1 MVEMYS
7 SSEIRKQFT
16 LPPNLGQCHRHSIS
30 ASGFPSLQLPQ
41 LYEPVEPVDF
51 EGLVMTHLNSL
62 DAELAQELGDL
73 TDDDLHV
80 AFTPKECRTLQ
91 PSLPEE
97 GVELDPHV
105 RDCVQTYIREWLIV
119 NRNTESKAG
128 SLAYVVTSGNCA
140 HHHGLLQTRCA
151 EALVKGFYQAFAGM
165 ASNCHLLLLQPD
177 ERLENLLQLSADDFE
192 KEKEEARKTN
202 RQAELFALYP
212 SVDEEDAVEIR
223 PVPECPKEHLGN
235 RILVKVLTLKFEI
248 EIEPL
253 FASIAL
259 YDVKERKKIS
269 ENFHC
274 DLNSDQFK
282 GFLRAH
288 TPSVDPSS
296 QARSAVFSVTY
307 PSSDIYLVVKIEKVL
322 QQGEI
327 ADCAEPYMVIKESDG
342 GKSKEKVEKLK
353 LQAES
358 FCQRLGK
365 YRMPFAWAPI
375 SLASFF
381 NVSTLEREST
391 DVEPVAGT
399 VVSSHGEESAL
410 FKARKRKTQT
420 FQQNFWSPKVYFAY
434 ENQYQRLEV
443 SPAPDVMNCCLTPE
457 MLPVKPFP
465 ENRTRPHKE
474 VLEFPIREVYVP
486 HTVYSR
492 NPGKC
497 TAVPW
502 FSEGNSGY
510 GREEQ
515 INTTR
520 GKQNHSRGGLSFDSV
535 VRNLLYVYPQRL
547 NFANKLAS
555 ARNITIKIQFMCG
568 EDPSNAMPVKRG
580 SPDFYEEVKIKLP
593 AKLTVNHHLLFTF
606 YHISCQQKQGAS
618 GESLL
623 GYSWLPILLNERLQT
638 GSYCLPVALEKLP
651 PNYSI
656 HSAEKVPLQ
665 NPPIKWA
672 EGHKGVFN
680 IEVQAVS
687 SVHTQDN
694 HLEKFFTL
702 CHSLESQVTFP
713 IRVLDQKITESTL
726 EHELKL
732 SIICLNSS
740 RLEPLVLF
748 LHLVLDKLFQL
759 SVQPMVIAGQT
770 ANFSQ
775 FAFESVVAIANSL
788 HNSKDLRKDQHG
800 RNCLLASYVH
810 YVFRLPELHRD
821 VPKSGGPA
829 ATPDPRYHT
838 YGRTSAA
845 AVSSKLM
852 QARVMS
858 SSNPDLAG
866 AHCAA
871 DEEVKNIMSSK
882 IADRSCSR
890 MSYYCSG
897 NNDAPGST
905 AAPRPVSK
913 KHFHEELALQMVVST
928 GIVRETVFKYAWFF
942 FELLVKS
949 MAQYVHNL
957 DKRDSFRR
965 TRFSDRFKDDITTI
979 VNVVTSEIA
988 ALLVKP
994 QKESEQAEKINISLA
1009 FFLYDLLSL
1018 MDRGFV
1024 FNLIKHYCNQCRFL
1038 QCDPYTS
1045 WTFTQSVQ
1053 CAGHTQSPGVRLSA
1067 KLNTLPTLISMRLEF
1082 LRILCSHEHYLNL
1095 NLLFMNTDTA
1105 PASPCPSISS
1115 QELTG
1120 PYPAKCKDLQK
1131 HSFLLPLVKDAP
1143 GVGTQ
1148 GRNGLR
1154 TASNIQTVCS
1164 GNLSE
1169 RNSSSCSSFQD
1180 QKIASMFDLTPEYRQ
1195 QHFLTGLLFTEL
1207 AVALDAEGD
1216 GIGRVQRKAVS
1227 AVHSLLRSHDLDPRC
1242 LKPEVKVKI
1251 AALYL
1256 PLVGIILDAL
1266 PQLYDFTVADARSG
1280 KSRAS
1285 GSYEEQDVAN
1295 GINQNVALAIAGNHF
1310 NLKTNGAMLSSLPYK
1325 QYNMLNADTTRHLM
1339 VCFLWIMKN
1348 ADQGLIRR
1356 WIADLPSMQLNRILD
1371 LLFIC
1376 VSCFEYK
1383 GKQSSDKVSTQ
1394 VLQKSRD
1401 VKAKLEEALLRG
1413 EGARGEMMRRRTPG
1427 NDRFPGLSENLR
1439 WRKEQTQWRQ
1449 ANEKLDKT
1457 KAELDQEALISG
1469 NLATEANLI
1478 ILDMQENI
1486 IQCCSDIMTAQ
1497 GNVQYSASSALDCK
1511 DSLLGGVLRVLVN
1524 SLSCDQSTTYLT
1536 HCFATLRALIAKF
1549 GDLLFEEEVEQCADL
1564 CQRVLH
1570 HCSSSMD
1577 VTRSQACATLYLLMR
1592 FSFGATS
1599 NFARVKMQVTMA
1611 LASLVGKAPD
1621 FNEEHLRKSLRTIL
1635 AYSEEDTAMQTT
1647 PFPTQVEELLC
1658 NLNSILYDTVKMRE
1672 FQEDPEMLMDLM
1684 YRIAKSYQAS
1694 PDLRLTWLQNMAEKH
1709 TKRKCFTEAAMCLV
1723 HAAALVAEYLS
1734 MLEDHSYLPVGSVS
1748 FQNISSNVLEE
1759 SAVSDDTLSPD
1770 EDGVCSGRYFTESG
1784 LVGLLEQ
1791 AAELFSTGGL
1801 YETVNEVYKLV
1812 IPILEAHRDFRKLTS
1827 THDKLQKAF
1836 DNIINKDHKRMFGT
1850 YFRVGF
1856 YGSKFGDLD
1865 EQEFVYKEPA
1875 ITKLPEISH
1884 RLEGFYGQCFGA
1896 EFVEVIKDSTPVDKT
1911 KLDPNKAYIQ
1921 ITFVEPYFDEYEM
1934 KDRVTYF
1941 EKNFN
1946 LRRFMYT
1953 TPFTLEG
1960 RPRGELHEQY
1970 RRNTVLTTM
1979 HAFPYIKTRIRVI
1992 QKEEFVLTPIEVAI
2006 EDMKKKT
2013 LQLAVATHQEPPD
2026 AKMLQMV
2033 LQGSVGATVNQG
2045 PLEVAQVFLAEIP
2058 ADPKLYRHHNKL
2070 RLCFKEF
2077 IMRCGEA
2084 VEKNRRLI
2092 TAEQR
2097 EYQQE
2102 LKKNYNKLRDSLRP
2116 MIERKIPELYKPIFR
2131 IDSQKRT
2138 RWYGDSSH
2146 PRLTTQSLPNQCPEA
2161 SGSVIMERYPSV
2173 FRKLGSSVQSAL
2185 GYGRLP
2191 DQSLGWAAPARVP
2204 LHSVTP
2210 GSLGELV
2217 LGAAGSGSELEA
2229 QLEFDSGAA
2238 RGPARRF
2245 PVPPRQPPAPRQ
2257 LQTSRAGG
2265 TGVAVVFAQA
2275 EVGVGGNASS
2285 NDPETTGYS

>member
-1 MVEMYS
+1 MSLHEFYGVLPLSFLTLVPGQMLESLCLKRYS
-7 SSEIRKQFT
+7 SAEIRKQFT
-16 LPPNLGQCHRHSIS
+16 LPPNLGHYHRQSIS
-30 ASGFPSLQLPQ
+30 TSGFPSLQLPQ
-41 LYEPVEPVDF
+41 FYDPVEPVDF
-51 EGLVMTHLNSL
+51 EGLLMTHLNSL
-62 DAELAQELGDL
+62 DVELAQELGDFSE
-73 TDDDLHV
+73 DDLDV
-80 AFTPKECRTLQ
+80 VFTPKECRTLQ

-119 NRNTESKAG
+119 NRKNQGSSDICSFKKTGSRKDFHKTLQKQTFESETLESSEPSAQAGPRHLNVLCDVSGKGSNTACDFDLRS
-128 SLAYVVTSGNCA
+128 
-140 HHHGLLQTRCA
+140 
-151 EALVKGFYQAFAGM
+151 
-165 ASNCHLLLLQPD
+165 LQPD
-177 ERLENLLQLSADDFE
+177 PRLENLVQQVSAEDFE
-192 KEKEEARKTN
+192 KQNEEARRTN

-235 RILVKVLTLKFEI
+235 RILVKLLTLKFEI

-288 TPSVDPSS
+288 TPSVAASS

-307 PSSDIYLVVKIEKVL
+307 PSSDIYLVAKIEKVL

-327 ADCAEPYMVIKESDG
+327 GDCAEPYMVIKESDG
-342 GKSKEKVEKLK
+342 GKSKEKIEKLK

-381 NVSTLEREST
+381 NVSTLDREVT
-391 DVEPVAGT
+391 DVESTVGKGSAGERRT
-399 VVSSHGEESAL
+399 LSQSRRLSERAFSLEENGVGSNFRTLTINSFFKQEGDRLSDEDL
-410 FKARKRKTQT
+410 FKFLADYKRSSSLQRRVK
-420 FQQNFWSPKVYFAY
+420 SIPGLL
-434 ENQYQRLEV
+434 RLEIAL
-443 SPAPDVMNCCLTPE
+443 APETISCCLTPE
-457 MLPVKPFP
+457 MLPVRPFP
-465 ENRTRPHKE
+465 ENRGRPHKE
-474 VLEFPIREVYVP
+474 ILEFPIREVYVP
-486 HTVYSR
+486 HTVY
-492 NPGKC
+492 
-497 TAVPW
+497 
-502 FSEGNSGY
+502 
-510 GREEQ
+510 
-515 INTTR
+515 
-520 GKQNHSRGGLSFDSV
+520 
-535 VRNLLYVYPQRL
+535 RNLLYVYPQSL
-547 NFANKLAS
+547 NFTNKLAS

-568 EDPSNAMPVKRG
+568 EDASSAMPVIFGKSNG
-580 SPDFYEEVKIKLP
+580 PEFLQEVYTAVTYHNKSPDFYEEVKIKLP

-606 YHISCQQKQGAS
+606 YHISCQQKQGNS
-618 GESLL
+618 VESLL

-651 PNYSI
+651 PNYSM
-656 HSAEKVPLQ
+656 HSAEKVPSQ

-713 IRVLDQKITESTL
+713 IRVLEQKITESAL

-759 SVQPMVIAGQT
+759 FVQPMVIAGQ
-770 ANFSQ
+770 
-775 FAFESVVAIANSL
+775 
-788 HNSKDLRKDQHG
+788 
-800 RNCLLASYVH
+800 
-810 YVFRLPELHRD
+810 P
-821 VPKSGGPA
+821 GGP
-829 ATPDPRYHT
+829 TVLPDPRYHT

-845 AVSSKLM
+845 AVSSKLL

-858 SSNPDLAG
+858 SSNPDLTG
-866 AHCAA
+866 PHCAA

-882 IADRSCSR
+882 IADRSCNR
-890 MSYYCSG
+890 MSYYCSS
-897 NNDAPGST
+897 NSDAPSST
-905 AAPRPVSK
+905 TAPRPVSK

-928 GIVRETVFKYAWFF
+928 GMVKETVFKYSWFF

-949 MAQYVHNL
+949 MAQYVHNM
-957 DKRDSFRR
+957 DKRDNFRR

-988 ALLVKP
+988 ALLLKP
-994 QKESEQAEKINISLA
+994 QKETEQAEKINISLA

-1024 FNLIKHYCNQCRFL
+1024 FNLIKHYCNQ
-1038 QCDPYTS
+1038 
-1045 WTFTQSVQ
+1045 
-1053 CAGHTQSPGVRLSA
+1053 LSA
-1067 KLNTLPTLISMRLEF
+1067 KLNNLPTLISMRLEF

-1095 NLLFMNTDTA
+1095 NLFFMNADTA

-1115 QELTG
+1115 Q
-1120 PYPAKCKDLQK
+1120 
-1131 HSFLLPLVKDAP
+1131 
-1143 GVGTQ
+1143 
-1148 GRNGLR
+1148 
-1154 TASNIQTVCS
+1154 
-1164 GNLSE
+1164 
-1169 RNSSSCSSFQD
+1169 NSSSCSSFQD

-1207 AVALDAEGD
+1207 AAALDAEGE
-1216 GIGRVQRKAVS
+1216 GISKVQRKAVS
-1227 AVHSLLRSHDLDPRC
+1227 AIHSLLSSHDLDPRC
-1242 LKPEVKVKI
+1242 VKPEVKVKV

-1266 PQLYDFTVADARSG
+1266 PQLYDFTAAEARGG
-1280 KSRAS
+1280 KNRAS
-1285 GSYEEQDVAN
+1285 GSDEEQEGTSA
-1295 GINQNVALAIAGNHF
+1295 INQNVALAIAGNF
-1310 NLKTNGAMLSSLPYK
+1310 NLKTSGTVLSSLPYK
-1325 QYNMLNADTTRHLM
+1325 QYNMLNADTTRNLM
-1339 VCFLWIMKN
+1339 ICFLWIMKN
-1348 ADQGLIRR
+1348 ADQSLLRR

-1401 VKAKLEEALLRG
+1401 VKARLEEALLRG
-1413 EGARGEMMRRRTPG
+1413 EGARGEMMRRCRTPG
-1427 NDRFPGLSENLR
+1427 NDRFPGLNENLR
-1439 WRKEQTQWRQ
+1439 WRKEQTHWRQ

-1486 IQCCSDIMTAQ
+1486 IQ
-1497 GNVQYSASSALDCK
+1497 ASSALDCK

-1570 HCSSSMD
+1570 HCSSGMD
-1577 VTRSQACATLYLLMR
+1577 ITRSQACATLYLLMR

-1599 NFARVKMQVTMA
+1599 NFARVKMQVTMS
-1611 LASLVGKAPD
+1611 LASLVGKAQD
-1621 FNEEHLRKSLRTIL
+1621 FNEEYLRRSLRTIL
-1635 AYSEEDTAMQTT
+1635 AYAEEDTAMQTT
-1647 PFPTQVEELLC
+1647 PFPMQVEELLC

-1709 TKRKCFTEAAMCLV
+1709 TKRKCYTEAAMCLV

-1827 THDKLQKAF
+1827 THEKLQKAF
-1836 DNIINKDHKRMFGT
+1836 DSIISKGHKRMFGT

-1865 EQEFVYKEPA
+1865 EKEFVYKEPA

-1884 RLEGFYGQCFGA
+1884 RLEAFYSQCFGT
-1896 EFVEVIKDSTPVDKT
+1896 EFVEVIKDSAPVDKT

-1934 KDRVTYF
+1934 KDRLTYF

-1970 RRNTVLTTM
+1970 RRNTILTTL
-1979 HAFPYIKTRIRVI
+1979 HAFPYIKTRISVA

-2013 LQLAVATHQEPPD
+2013 LQLAVAINQEPPD

-2084 VEKNRRLI
+2084 VEKNKRLI
-2092 TAEQR
+2092 TADQR

-2102 LKKNYNKLRDSLRP
+2102 LKKNYGKLKENLRP

-2131 IDSQKRT
+2131 VDSQKR
-2138 RWYGDSSH
+2138 DSFHRS
-2146 PRLTTQSLPNQCPEA
+2146 S
-2161 SGSVIMERYPSV
+2161 
-2173 FRKLGSSVQSAL
+2173 FRKCETQLSQGS
-2185 GYGRLP
+2185 
-2191 DQSLGWAAPARVP
+2191 
-2204 LHSVTP
+2204 
-2210 GSLGELV
+2210 
-2217 LGAAGSGSELEA
+2217 
-2229 QLEFDSGAA
+2229 
-2238 RGPARRF
+2238 
-2245 PVPPRQPPAPRQ
+2245 
-2257 LQTSRAGG
+2257 
-2265 TGVAVVFAQA
+2265 
-2275 EVGVGGNASS
+2275 
-2285 NDPETTGYS
+2285 

>member
-1 MVEMYS
+1 MATLPSAERRAFALKINRYS

-16 LPPNLGQCHRHSIS
+16 LPPNLGQYHRHSLS

-51 EGLVMTHLNSL
+51 EGLMMTHLNSL

-73 TDDDLHV
+73 TDEDLHV

-91 PSLPEE
+91 HSLPEE

-105 RDCVQTYIREWLIV
+105 RDCVQSYIREWLIV
-119 NRNTESKAG
+119 NRKNQGSAEFCSFKKTGSRRDFHKTLQKQTFESETLECSEPATQADAVGEKTAEVDDFLLHPEATAELTG
-128 SLAYVVTSGNCA
+128 PRRPLNVLCDVSGKGPLTSCDFD
-140 HHHGLLQTRCA
+140 LR
-151 EALVKGFYQAFAGM
+151 
-165 ASNCHLLLLQPD
+165 SLQPD
-177 ERLENLLQLSADDFE
+177 ERLENLLQLVSAEDFE
-192 KEKEEARKTN
+192 KEKEEARKAN
-202 RQAELFALYP
+202 RPAELFALYP
-212 SVDEEDAVEIR
+212 SMDEEDAVEIR

-235 RILVKVLTLKFEI
+235 RILVKLLTLKFEI

-327 ADCAEPYMVIKESDG
+327 ADCAEPYMIIKESDG
-342 GKSKEKVEKLK
+342 GKSKEKMEKLK

-391 DVEPVAGT
+391 DVEPGVGRNSVGERRSLSQSRRPSERTLSLEENGAGPNFKAT
-399 VVSSHGEESAL
+399 TLATNIFFKQEGDRLSDEDL
-410 FKARKRKTQT
+410 FKFLADYKRSSSLQRRVK
-420 FQQNFWSPKVYFAY
+420 SIPGSL
-434 ENQYQRLEV
+434 RLEI
-443 SPAPDVMNCCLTPE
+443 SPAPEVMNCCLTPE

-474 VLEFPIREVYVP
+474 ILEFPIREVYVP
-486 HTVYSR
+486 HTVY
-492 NPGKC
+492 
-497 TAVPW
+497 
-502 FSEGNSGY
+502 
-510 GREEQ
+510 
-515 INTTR
+515 
-520 GKQNHSRGGLSFDSV
+520 
-535 VRNLLYVYPQRL
+535 RNLLYVYPQRL

-568 EDPSNAMPVKRG
+568 EDPSNAMP
-580 SPDFYEEVKIKLP
+580 
-593 AKLTVNHHLLFTF
+593 
-606 YHISCQQKQGAS
+606 
-618 GESLL
+618 
-623 GYSWLPILLNERLQT
+623 
-638 GSYCLPVALEKLP
+638 
-651 PNYSI
+651 
-656 HSAEKVPLQ
+656 KVPLQ

-713 IRVLDQKITESTL
+713 IRVLDQKITENTL

-821 VPKSGGPA
+821 APKPGGPTA
-829 ATPDPRYHT
+829 VVPDPRYHT

-866 AHCAA
+866 THCAA

-882 IADRSCSR
+882 IADRNCSR

-897 NNDAPGST
+897 NSDAPGST

-928 GIVRETVFKYAWFF
+928 GLVRETVFKYAWFF
-942 FELLVKS
+942 FELLVYVKS

-1024 FNLIKHYCNQCRFL
+1024 FNLIKHYCSQ
-1038 QCDPYTS
+1038 
-1045 WTFTQSVQ
+1045 
-1053 CAGHTQSPGVRLSA
+1053 LSA

-1095 NLLFMNTDTA
+1095 NLLFMNTDPA

-1115 QELTG
+1115 Q
-1120 PYPAKCKDLQK
+1120 
-1131 HSFLLPLVKDAP
+1131 
-1143 GVGTQ
+1143 
-1148 GRNGLR
+1148 
-1154 TASNIQTVCS
+1154 
-1164 GNLSE
+1164 
-1169 RNSSSCSSFQD
+1169 NSSSCSSFQD

-1216 GIGRVQRKAVS
+1216 GISRVQRKAVS
-1227 AVHSLLRSHDLDPRC
+1227 AIHSLLSSHDLDPRC
-1242 LKPEVKVKI
+1242 LKPEVKVKV

-1266 PQLYDFTVADARSG
+1266 PQLCDFTDARSG
-1280 KSRAS
+1280 RSRAS

-1310 NLKTNGAMLSSLPYK
+1310 NLKTSGAMLSSLPYK

-1339 VCFLWIMKN
+1339 ICFLWIMKN
-1348 ADQGLIRR
+1348 ADQSLIRK

-1383 GKQSSDKVSTQ
+1383 GKQSSDKVSNQ

-1413 EGARGEMMRRRTPG
+1413 EGARGEMMRRRIPG
-1427 NDRFPGLSENLR
+1427 TDRFPGLNENLR

-1486 IQCCSDIMTAQ
+1486 IQ
-1497 GNVQYSASSALDCK
+1497 ASSALDCK
-1511 DSLLGGVLRVLVN
+1511 DNLLGGVLRVLVN

-1536 HCFATLRALIAKF
+1536 HCFATLRALIAKAQF
-1549 GDLLFEEEVEQCADL
+1549 GDLLFEEEMEQCADL

-1621 FNEEHLRKSLRTIL
+1621 FNEEHLRRSLRTIL

-1647 PFPTQVEELLC
+1647 PFPMQVEELLC

-1709 TKRKCFTEAAMCLV
+1709 TKKKCFTEAAMCLV

-1734 MLEDHSYLPVGSVS
+1734 MLEDRSYLPVGSVS
-1748 FQNISSNVLEE
+1748 FQVVSLCSSGCPGTHSVDQAGLELRNPPASASQSAGIKNVRHHHHGVSTNISSNVLEE

-1812 IPILEAHRDFRKLTS
+1812 MPILEAHRDFRKLTS
-1827 THDKLQKAF
+1827 THGKLQKAF
-1836 DNIINKDHKRMFGT
+1836 DSIISKDHKRMFGT

-1884 RLEGFYGQCFGA
+1884 RLEGFYGQCFGT
-1896 EFVEVIKDSTPVDKT
+1896 EFVEVIKDSAPVDKT

-1960 RPRGELHEQY
+1960 KPRGELHEQH

-1979 HAFPYIKTRIRVI
+1979 HAFPYIKTRIRVS

-2102 LKKNYNKLRDSLRP
+2102 LKKNYNKLKDSLRP

-2131 IDSQKRT
+2131 IDSQKR
-2138 RWYGDSSH
+2138 SS
-2146 PRLTTQSLPNQCPEA
+2146 
-2161 SGSVIMERYPSV
+2161 
-2173 FRKLGSSVQSAL
+2173 FRKCESQLSQGS
-2185 GYGRLP
+2185 
-2191 DQSLGWAAPARVP
+2191 
-2204 LHSVTP
+2204 
-2210 GSLGELV
+2210 
-2217 LGAAGSGSELEA
+2217 
-2229 QLEFDSGAA
+2229 
-2238 RGPARRF
+2238 
-2245 PVPPRQPPAPRQ
+2245 
-2257 LQTSRAGG
+2257 
-2265 TGVAVVFAQA
+2265 
-2275 EVGVGGNASS
+2275 
-2285 NDPETTGYS
+2285 

>member
-1 MVEMYS
+1 MATLPSAERRAFALKINRYS
-7 SSEIRKQFT
+7 SAEIRKQFT
-16 LPPNLGQCHRHSIS
+16 LPPNLGQYHRQSIS
-30 ASGFPSLQLPQ
+30 TSGFPSLQLPQ
-41 LYEPVEPVDF
+41 FYDPVEPVDF
-51 EGLVMTHLNSL
+51 EGLLMTHLNTL
-62 DAELAQELGDL
+62 DVQLAQELGDL
-73 TDDDLHV
+73 TDDDLDV
-80 AFTPKECRTLQ
+80 VFTPKECRTLQ

-105 RDCVQTYIREWLIV
+105 RDCIQTYIREWLIV
-119 NRNTESKAG
+119 NRKNQGSPEICGFKKTGSRKDFHKTLPKQTFESETLECSEPDAQTG
-128 SLAYVVTSGNCA
+128 PRHLNVLCDVSG
-140 HHHGLLQTRCA
+140 
-151 EALVKGFYQAFAGM
+151 KGPLTACDFDLR
-165 ASNCHLLLLQPD
+165 SLQPD
-177 ERLENLLQLSADDFE
+177 QRLENLLQQVSAEDFE
-192 KEKEEARKTN
+192 KQNEEARRTN

-212 SVDEEDAVEIR
+212 TVDEEDAVEIR

-235 RILVKVLTLKFEI
+235 RILVKLLMLKFEI

-288 TPSVDPSS
+288 TPSVAASS

-327 ADCAEPYMVIKESDG
+327 GDCAEPYMVIKESDG
-342 GKSKEKVEKLK
+342 GKSKEKIEKLK

-375 SLASFF
+375 SLSSFL
-381 NVSTLEREST
+381 NVSTLEREVT
-391 DVEPVAGT
+391 DVDPVIGRSSAGERRT
-399 VVSSHGEESAL
+399 LAQSRRLSERALSLEENGVGSNFKTSTLSVNSFFKQEGDRLSDEDL
-410 FKARKRKTQT
+410 FKFLADYKRSSSLQRRVKSIPANLKT
-420 FQQNFWSPKVYFAY
+420 
-434 ENQYQRLEV
+434 LE
-443 SPAPDVMNCCLTPE
+443 
-457 MLPVKPFP
+457 
-465 ENRTRPHKE
+465 
-474 VLEFPIREVYVP
+474 
-486 HTVYSR
+486 
-492 NPGKC
+492 
-497 TAVPW
+497 TA
-502 FSEGNSGY
+502 
-510 GREEQ
+510 
-515 INTTR
+515 INTNNSMR
-520 GKQNHSRGGLSFDSV
+520 PWPQNAKTGHVKINSRQFSLILYLFFS
-535 VRNLLYVYPQRL
+535 RNLLYVYPQRL

-568 EDPSNAMPVKRG
+568 EDAGNAMPVIFGKSSG
-580 SPDFYEEVKIKLP
+580 PEFLQEVYTAITYHNKSPDFYEEVKIKLP

-618 GESLL
+618 VETLL

-651 PNYSI
+651 PNYSM

-713 IRVLDQKITESTL
+713 IRVMDQKISETAL

-788 HNSKDLRKDQHG
+788 HNSKNLSKDQHG

-810 YVFRLPELHRD
+810 YVFRLPEPQRD
-821 VPKSGGPA
+821 MPKSA
-829 ATPDPRYHT
+829 APTALPDPRYHT

-845 AVSSKLM
+845 AVSSKLL

-866 AHCAA
+866 THSEA

-882 IADRSCSR
+882 IADRNCSR

-897 NNDAPGST
+897 NNDVPSST
-905 AAPRPVSK
+905 TAPRPANK

-928 GIVRETVFKYAWFF
+928 GMVRETVFKYAWFF

-949 MAQYVHNL
+949 MAQYVHNM
-957 DKRDSFRR
+957 DKRDSVRR
-965 TRFSDRFKDDITTI
+965 TRFSDRFMDDITTI

-994 QKESEQAEKINISLA
+994 QKENEQAEKMNISLA

-1024 FNLIKHYCNQCRFL
+1024 FTLIRHYCNQ
-1038 QCDPYTS
+1038 
-1045 WTFTQSVQ
+1045 
-1053 CAGHTQSPGVRLSA
+1053 LSA
-1067 KLNTLPTLISMRLEF
+1067 KLNNLPMLISMRLEF

-1095 NLLFMNTDTA
+1095 NLFFMNADTA
-1105 PASPCPSISS
+1105 PTSPCPSISS
-1115 QELTG
+1115 Q
-1120 PYPAKCKDLQK
+1120 
-1131 HSFLLPLVKDAP
+1131 
-1143 GVGTQ
+1143 
-1148 GRNGLR
+1148 
-1154 TASNIQTVCS
+1154 
-1164 GNLSE
+1164 
-1169 RNSSSCSSFQD
+1169 NSSSCSSFQD
-1180 QKIASMFDLTPEYRQ
+1180 QKIASMFDLTSEYRQ
-1195 QHFLTGLLFTEL
+1195 QHFLTGLLFPEL
-1207 AVALDAEGD
+1207 AAALDAEGE
-1216 GIGRVQRKAVS
+1216 GISRVQRKAVS
-1227 AVHSLLRSHDLDPRC
+1227 AIHSLLSSHDLDPRC
-1242 LKPEVKVKI
+1242 VKPEVKVKI

-1266 PQLYDFTVADARSG
+1266 PQLCDFTAMRCLRS
-1280 KSRAS
+1280 RTS
-1285 GSYEEQDVAN
+1285 GSDEEQEGASA
-1295 GINQNVALAIAGNHF
+1295 INQNVALAIAGNHF
-1310 NLKTNGAMLSSLPYK
+1310 NLKTSGIMLSSLPYK
-1325 QYNMLNADTTRHLM
+1325 QYNMLNADTTRSLM
-1339 VCFLWIMKN
+1339 ICFLWIMKN
-1348 ADQGLIRR
+1348 ADQSLIRK
-1356 WIADLPSMQLNRILD
+1356 WIADLPSVQLNRILD
-1371 LLFIC
+1371 ILFIC
-1376 VSCFEYK
+1376 VFCFEYK

-1401 VKAKLEEALLRG
+1401 VKARLEDALLRG
-1413 EGARGEMMRRRTPG
+1413 EGARGEMMRRRAPG
-1427 NDRFPGLSENLR
+1427 NDRFPGLNENLR
-1439 WRKEQTQWRQ
+1439 WKKEQKVWRQ

-1486 IQCCSDIMTAQ
+1486 IQ
-1497 GNVQYSASSALDCK
+1497 ASSALDCK
-1511 DSLLGGVLRVLVN
+1511 DSLLGGVLRVLVR
-1524 SLSCDQSTTYLT
+1524 SLNCDQSTTYLT
-1536 HCFATLRALIAKF
+1536 HCYATLRALIAKF
-1549 GDLLFEEEVEQCADL
+1549 GDLLFEEEVEQCANL
-1564 CQRVLH
+1564 CHQVLH

-1599 NFARVKMQVTMA
+1599 NFARVKMQVTMS
-1611 LASLVGKAPD
+1611 LAFLVGRAPD
-1621 FNEEHLRKSLRTIL
+1621 FNEEHLRRSLRTIL
-1635 AYSEEDTAMQTT
+1635 AYLEEDTAMQMT

-1709 TKRKCFTEAAMCLV
+1709 TKRKCYTEAAMCLV

-1748 FQNISSNVLEE
+1748 FQNISCNVLEE
-1759 SAVSDDTLSPD
+1759 SVVSDDTLSPD
-1770 EDGVCSGRYFTESG
+1770 EDGVCIGQYFTESG

-1791 AAELFSTGGL
+1791 ASELFSTGGL

-1812 IPILEAHRDFRKLTS
+1812 IPILEAHREFRKLTL
-1827 THDKLQKAF
+1827 THSKLQRTF
-1836 DNIINKDHKRMFGT
+1836 DSIVNKDHKRMFGT

-1884 RLEGFYGQCFGA
+1884 RLEAFYGQCFGA

-1911 KLDPNKAYIQ
+1911 KLDPHKAYIQ

-1979 HAFPYIKTRIRVI
+1979 HAFPYIKTRISVI

-2013 LQLAVATHQEPPD
+2013 LQLAVAINQVPPD
-2026 AKMLQMV
+2026 PKMLQMV

-2077 IMRCGEA
+2077 ILRCGEA
-2084 VEKNRRLI
+2084 VEKNKRLI
-2092 TAEQR
+2092 TPDQR

-2102 LKKNYNKLRDSLRP
+2102 LKKNYNKLKENLRP
-2116 MIERKIPELYKPIFR
+2116 MIERKIPELYKPILR
-2131 IDSQKRT
+2131 VESQKR
-2138 RWYGDSSH
+2138 DSFHRS
-2146 PRLTTQSLPNQCPEA
+2146 S
-2161 SGSVIMERYPSV
+2161 
-2173 FRKLGSSVQSAL
+2173 FRKCETQLSQGS
-2185 GYGRLP
+2185 
-2191 DQSLGWAAPARVP
+2191 
-2204 LHSVTP
+2204 
-2210 GSLGELV
+2210 
-2217 LGAAGSGSELEA
+2217 
-2229 QLEFDSGAA
+2229 
-2238 RGPARRF
+2238 
-2245 PVPPRQPPAPRQ
+2245 
-2257 LQTSRAGG
+2257 
-2265 TGVAVVFAQA
+2265 
-2275 EVGVGGNASS
+2275 
-2285 NDPETTGYS
+2285 

>member
-1 MVEMYS
+1 MATLPSAERRAFALKINRYS
-7 SSEIRKQFT
+7 SAEIRKQST
-16 LPPNLGQCHRHSIS
+16 LPPNLGQHHRQSMS
-30 ASGFPSLQLPQ
+30 TSGFPSLQLPPF
-41 LYEPVEPVDF
+41 YDPVEPVDF
-51 EGLVMTHLNSL
+51 EGLLMTHLNSL
-62 DAELAQELGDL
+62 EVELVQELGDF
-73 TDDDLHV
+73 TDDDLDV
-80 AFTPKECRTLQ
+80 AFTPKDCRTLQ

-105 RDCVQTYIREWLIV
+105 RDCIQTYIREWLIV
-119 NRNTESKAG
+119 NRKNQGNSEIRGFQKSGSRKDFHKTLQKQTFESETLESSEPADQRDPCRLKA
-128 SLAYVVTSGNCA
+128 LCDVSG
-140 HHHGLLQTRCA
+140 
-151 EALVKGFYQAFAGM
+151 KGPLTACGFDLR
-165 ASNCHLLLLQPD
+165 SLQPD
-177 ERLENLLQLSADDFE
+177 QRLENLLQVVSAEDFE
-192 KEKEEARKTN
+192 KQNEEARRTN

-212 SVDEEDAVEIR
+212 PVDEEDAVEIR

-235 RILVKVLTLKFEI
+235 RILVKLLTLKFEI

-274 DLNSDQFK
+274 DLNSDQLK

-288 TPSVDPSS
+288 TPAVDPSS

-307 PSSDIYLVVKIEKVL
+307 PSPDIYLVVKIEKVL

-327 ADCAEPYMVIKESDG
+327 ADCAEPYMVIRESEG
-342 GKSKEKVEKLK
+342 GKSKEKIEKLK
-353 LQAES
+353 LQAEA

-375 SLASFF
+375 SLANVF
-381 NVSTLEREST
+381 NLSTLEREGAEA
-391 DVEPVAGT
+391 EPVAGR
-399 VVSSHGEESAL
+399 SSSGERRTWSQSRRLSERALSLEENGAGSSFKATTMTINSFFKQEGDRLSDEDL
-410 FKARKRKTQT
+410 FKFLADYKRSSSLQRKVK
-420 FQQNFWSPKVYFAY
+420 SIPGLLK
-434 ENQYQRLEV
+434 LEI
-443 SPAPDVMNCCLTPE
+443 SPAPEVISGCLTPE

-474 VLEFPIREVYVP
+474 ILEFPIREVYVP
-486 HTVYSR
+486 HTVY
-492 NPGKC
+492 
-497 TAVPW
+497 
-502 FSEGNSGY
+502 
-510 GREEQ
+510 
-515 INTTR
+515 
-520 GKQNHSRGGLSFDSV
+520 
-535 VRNLLYVYPQRL
+535 RNLLYVYPQRL

-568 EDPSNAMPVKRG
+568 EDPSHAMPVIFGKSTGPEFLREVYTAITYHNK

-593 AKLTVNHHLLFTF
+593 AKLTGSHHLLFTF
-606 YHISCQQKQGAS
+606 YHISCQQKQGPS
-618 GESLL
+618 VESLL

-651 PNYSI
+651 PNYSM

-665 NPPIKWA
+665 NFPIKWA

-694 HLEKFFTL
+694 HLEKFFIL
-702 CHSLESQVTFP
+702 CHSLESQMTFP
-713 IRVLDQKITESTL
+713 IRVLDQKISESTL

-732 SIICLNSS
+732 SIIWLNSS

-788 HNSKDLRKDQHG
+788 HNSKDLSKDQHG
-800 RNCLLASYVH
+800 RNCLLAAYVY

-821 VPKSGGPA
+821 VSKSGGP
-829 ATPDPRYHT
+829 TSLSDPRYHT

-845 AVSSKLM
+845 AVNSKLL

-866 AHCAA
+866 THCAA
-871 DEEVKNIMSSK
+871 DEEVKNIMSS
-882 IADRSCSR
+882 
-890 MSYYCSG
+890 
-897 NNDAPGST
+897 
-905 AAPRPVSK
+905 

-928 GIVRETVFKYAWFF
+928 GMVRETVFKYSWFF

-949 MAQYVHNL
+949 MAEYIHNL

-965 TRFSDRFKDDITTI
+965 TRFSDRFQDDITTI

-1018 MDRGFV
+1018 MDRVFV
-1024 FNLIKHYCNQCRFL
+1024 FNLIRQYCNQ
-1038 QCDPYTS
+1038 
-1045 WTFTQSVQ
+1045 
-1053 CAGHTQSPGVRLSA
+1053 LSA
-1067 KLNTLPTLISMRLEF
+1067 KLNNLPTLISMRLEF

-1095 NLLFMNTDTA
+1095 SLFFMNADPA

-1115 QELTG
+1115 Q
-1120 PYPAKCKDLQK
+1120 
-1131 HSFLLPLVKDAP
+1131 
-1143 GVGTQ
+1143 
-1148 GRNGLR
+1148 
-1154 TASNIQTVCS
+1154 
-1164 GNLSE
+1164 
-1169 RNSSSCSSFQD
+1169 NSSSCSSFQD

-1195 QHFLTGLLFTEL
+1195 QHFLTGLLLTEL
-1207 AVALDAEGD
+1207 AAALDAEGE
-1216 GIGRVQRKAVS
+1216 GISKVQRKAVS
-1227 AVHSLLRSHDLDPRC
+1227 AIHSLLSSHDLDPRC
-1242 LKPEVKVKI
+1242 VKPEVKVKI
-1251 AALYL
+1251 ATLYL

-1266 PQLYDFTVADARSG
+1266 PQLYDFTGADVRSG
-1280 KSRAS
+1280 KSRTN
-1285 GSYEEQDVAN
+1285 GLDDDQDVASS
-1295 GINQNVALAIAGNHF
+1295 INQHVALAIAGNHF
-1310 NLKTNGAMLSSLPYK
+1310 NLKTSGTMLSSLPYK
-1325 QYNMLNADTTRHLM
+1325 QYNMLNADTTRNLM
-1339 VCFLWIMKN
+1339 ICFLWIMKN
-1348 ADQGLIRR
+1348 ADQSLLRR

-1401 VKAKLEEALLRG
+1401 VKARLEEALLRG
-1413 EGARGEMMRRRTPG
+1413 EGARGEMMRRCRAPG
-1427 NDRFPGLSENLR
+1427 NDRFPGLNENLR
-1439 WRKEQTQWRQ
+1439 WRKEQTHWRQ

-1486 IQCCSDIMTAQ
+1486 IQ
-1497 GNVQYSASSALDCK
+1497 ASSALDCK
-1511 DSLLGGVLRVLVN
+1511 DSVLGGVLRVLVN

-1570 HCSSSMD
+1570 HCSSSID

-1592 FSFGATS
+1592 FSFGASS
-1599 NFARVKMQVTMA
+1599 NFARVKMQVTMS

-1621 FNEEHLRKSLRTIL
+1621 FNEEHLRRSLRTIL

-1647 PFPTQVEELLC
+1647 PFPIQVEELLC

-1684 YRIAKSYQAS
+1684 YRIAKSYQTS

-1709 TKRKCFTEAAMCLV
+1709 TKKKCFTEAAMCLV

-1801 YETVNEVYKLV
+1801 YEMVNEVYKLV

-1865 EQEFVYKEPA
+1865 EQEFIYKEPA

-1934 KDRVTYF
+1934 KDRVTSF

-1960 RPRGELHEQY
+1960 RPRGELHEQH
-1970 RRNTVLTTM
+1970 RRNTILTTM
-1979 HAFPYIKTRIRVI
+1979 HAFPYVKTRISVI
-1992 QKEEFVLTPIEVAI
+1992 HKEELVLTPIEVAI

-2013 LQLAVATHQEPPD
+2013 LQLAVAIHQEPPD

-2084 VEKNRRLI
+2084 VEKNKRLI
-2092 TAEQR
+2092 TPDQR

-2102 LKKNYNKLRDSLRP
+2102 LRKNYSKLKENLRP

-2131 IDSQKRT
+2131 VESQKR
-2138 RWYGDSSH
+2138 DSFHRSSL
-2146 PRLTTQSLPNQCPEA
+2146 RKCESQLSQS
-2161 SGSVIMERYPSV
+2161 S
-2173 FRKLGSSVQSAL
+2173 
-2185 GYGRLP
+2185 
-2191 DQSLGWAAPARVP
+2191 
-2204 LHSVTP
+2204 
-2210 GSLGELV
+2210 
-2217 LGAAGSGSELEA
+2217 
-2229 QLEFDSGAA
+2229 
-2238 RGPARRF
+2238 
-2245 PVPPRQPPAPRQ
+2245 
-2257 LQTSRAGG
+2257 
-2265 TGVAVVFAQA
+2265 
-2275 EVGVGGNASS
+2275 
-2285 NDPETTGYS
+2285 